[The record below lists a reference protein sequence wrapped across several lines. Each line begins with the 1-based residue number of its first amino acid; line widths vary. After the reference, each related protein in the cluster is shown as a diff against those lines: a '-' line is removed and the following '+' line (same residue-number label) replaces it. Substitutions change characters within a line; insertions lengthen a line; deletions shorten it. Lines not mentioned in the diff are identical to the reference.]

1 MGYLTA
7 GSGNR
12 SFLEAI
18 LKTISAHDFCF
29 QCEIYAEGGS
39 SPHTGPVDQGHNGK
53 YSAALNG
60 VKLRRKDGSRSI
72 RLFGTEQAAIKAILA
87 AIIRQASDA

>member
-1 MGYLTA
+1 
-7 GSGNR
+7 
-12 SFLEAI
+12 

-39 SPHTGPVDQGHNGK
+39 SPHTGPVDEGRNGK

-60 VKLRRKDGSRSI
+60 IKLRRKNGSRAI
-72 RLFGTEQAAIKAILA
+72 RLFETEQAAIKAILA
-87 AIIRQASDA
+87 AAISRASDA